1 MGENRISCRD
11 AECEI
16 IAVGQNCKV
25 PVFSCPPARWAAAG
39 HKRGLCRGSIRLV
52 CQENSVV
59 IRKVVQ
65 FLALV
70 LTALALVPGGAHLF
84 AIANKISLAAE
95 QYFIVQNIYRG
106 WSLFGAV
113 LIAALVANLLLAIML
128 RGRGRAFMLALVA
141 SLCIALTL
149 VIFFTWTYPANQ
161 ATNNWTTIPADW
173 EYLRRQWE
181 YSHAANALVTFVAFC
196 AVTLSV
202 LTARR

>member
-1 MGENRISCRD
+1 MGEHRISCRD

-25 PVFSCPPARWAAAG
+25 LVPVAHLRDGRRRG
-39 HKRGLCRGSIRLV
+39 HNRGPRPSIRLV
-52 CQENSVV
+52 RQGNSVV
-59 IRKVVQ
+59 FLKVVQ

-84 AIANKISLAAE
+84 AIANKIGLAAE
-95 QYFIVQNIYRG
+95 QYFIVQNIYRS
-106 WSLFGAV
+106 WSVLGVV
-113 LIAALVANLLLAIML
+113 LIGALVANLLLAIMQ
-128 RGRGRAFMLALVA
+128 RGRGAAFMLALTA
-141 SLCIALTL
+141 SVCIALTL

-161 ATNNWTTIPADW
+161 ATSNWTTIPADW

-181 YSHAANALVTFVAFC
+181 YSHAANALITFVAFC
-196 AVTLSV
+196 AVALSV